1 MSAAIDDVTYSPWP
15 EVEPAGLVPGPE
27 QTDLR
32 SAVRAV
38 LARHGGLDEGTPWA
52 LWRTLV
58 GDMAVTM
65 LSVPEDR
72 GGLGYGMTDMAVV
85 LEECGRG
92 LVSEPVLF
100 AAGVGVHALLRAP
113 AGTVDALVSGA
124 LAGELRVAVHLPVSQ
139 TRRTAARMIT
149 ADHTADGWRLSGV
162 ATDIVHAASAEVV
175 VVEAHTAE
183 GSRLFAVPLSDAVRA
198 VPRTVVD
205 PTRPRADVHLD
216 AAAAHA
222 LTEVADTA
230 SVLDDLTARAT
241 IGLASEHTGIADRM
255 LEMTVEYVTTRQQF
269 GRPVGSFQAVKH
281 RLADLMVSL
290 ERARSAS
297 RFAAAVYDSTPD
309 RAALAVAIAGAVCT
323 EVASES
329 VAEAVQLHGGV
340 GFTWEHQAH
349 RYFRRATGDEAL
361 LGDAVFH
368 RRRVAELVGLNSV
381 RQEG

>member
-15 EVEPAGLVPGPE
+15 EAEPAGLIPGPE
-27 QTDLR
+27 QADLR

-38 LARHGGLDEGTPWA
+38 LARHGGRDEGTPTA
-52 LWRTLV
+52 LWRALV
-58 GDMAVTM
+58 DDMAVTM
-65 LSVPEDR
+65 LSVPEIR

-85 LEECGRG
+85 LEECGRA

-100 AAGVGVHALLRAP
+100 GAGVGVHALLLAP
-113 AGTVDALVSGA
+113 AGTVDAMVSGA
-124 LAGELRVAVHLPVSQ
+124 LAGELRVAVHLPV
-139 TRRTAARMIT
+139 IT
-149 ADHTADGWRLSGV
+149 ADHLADGWGLSGV
-162 ATDIVHAASAEVV
+162 ATDIVHGASADVV
-175 VVEAHTAE
+175 VVGAHTAD
-183 GSRLFAVPLSDAVRA
+183 GARVFAVPLSDAVRA
-198 VPRTVVD
+198 EPRTVID

-216 AAAAHA
+216 SAAASV

-230 SVLDDLTARAT
+230 SALDDLTARAT

-281 RLADLMVSL
+281 RLADLLLSL

-297 RFAAAVYDSTPD
+297 RFAAALYDSSPD

-361 LGDAVFH
+361 LGDAVYH
-368 RRRVAELVGLNSV
+368 RRRIADLIGLNSV
-381 RQEG
+381 RFEA

>member
-1 MSAAIDDVTYSPWP
+1 MSVANDDVTYSPWP
-15 EVEPAGLVPGPE
+15 EAEPAGLIPGPE
-27 QTDLR
+27 QADLR
-32 SAVRAV
+32 SAMRAV
-38 LARHGGLDEGTPWA
+38 LARHSGRDEGTPTA
-52 LWRTLV
+52 LWRALV
-58 GDMAVTM
+58 DDMAVTM
-65 LSVPEDR
+65 LSVPENR

-85 LEECGRG
+85 LEECGRA

-100 AAGVGVHALLRAP
+100 GAGVGVHALLLAP
-113 AGTVDALVSGA
+113 AGTVDAMVSGA
-124 LAGELRVAVHLPVSQ
+124 LAGELRVAVHLPVTQ
-139 TRRTAARMIT
+139 TGRAAAQVIT

-162 ATDIVHAASAEVV
+162 VNDIVHGASADVV
-175 VVEAHTAE
+175 VVGAHTAD
-183 GSRLFAVPLSDAVRA
+183 GARVFAVPLSDAVRA
-198 VPRTVVD
+198 VPRTVID
-205 PTRPRADVHLD
+205 PTRTRADVHLD
-216 AAAAHA
+216 SAAASA
-222 LTEVADTA
+222 LTEVAGTVSA
-230 SVLDDLTARAT
+230 LDDLRARAT

-281 RLADLMVSL
+281 RLADLLLSL

-297 RFAAAVYDSTPD
+297 RFAAALYDSSRD

-361 LGDAVFH
+361 LGDAVYH
-368 RRRVAELVGLNSV
+368 RRRIADLIGLNPV
-381 RQEG
+381 RFEG